1 MTTAQ
6 NLPVLFL
13 TDPIVLPGMVVPIEL
28 DESAQAAIDAAQAG
42 KTGAVLVAPRLD
54 EGYASYGVV
63 ATIEQVGRMRGG
75 APAAVLKAERR
86 ARIGHGVT
94 GPGAALWVEA
104 EPVEDAAPDE
114 RTTELAAEYKKL
126 VVAVLQRREA
136 WQIIDIVNQ
145 LDKPEAIADTAGYA
159 PYLTN
164 DQKRELLE
172 TPDVA
177 ARLTKQI
184 EWIKDHIAEV
194 EVTDKISEDVREGM
208 EKSQREFLLR
218 QQLNAIRKELGEDE
232 PDGADDYRTRVENA
246 DLPEHVRAEALREVG
261 RLERA
266 SDQSPESGWIRTW
279 LDTVLDLPW
288 TVTTEDS
295 SDVSAARAVL
305 DADHHG
311 LDEVKDRM
319 VEYLAVRARRAA
331 RGLEVVGG
339 RGSGAVMVL
348 VGPPGVG
355 KTSLGESVAK
365 ALGRKFVRVALGGV
379 RDEAEIRGHRRTYVG
394 ALPGRIVR
402 AVKEAGSMNPVVLLD
417 EIDKVGS
424 DFRGDP
430 AAALLEVLDP
440 AQNHTFR
447 DHYLDLDLDL
457 SNVLFIATANVM
469 DTIPGPLLD
478 RMELITVDGYTEA
491 DKVAIAR
498 DFLVPRQL
506 ERNALTAE
514 EVSIT
519 DAALREIAANYTREA
534 GVRQMERLV
543 AKALRKAATR
553 LVTGES
559 DEPGTLGY
567 EPELGYDNVID
578 IESGPQPAGQLA
590 SLVVDV
596 DNLTDYLGRPRFT
609 PDSVE
614 RTAVPGVATGLAVTG
629 AGGDVL
635 YIEANAAEGER
646 ALTLTGQLG
655 DVMKESA
662 QIALT
667 YVRSHLEE
675 IGIEPKVLDRNIHIH
690 FPAGAVPKDGPSAG
704 VTMVTAL
711 VSLALGRQVRGDV
724 GMTGEVTLNGRVLPI
739 GGVKQKLLAAQR
751 AGLKTVFI
759 PARNEADLDEVPA
772 EVLAALDVRP
782 VADVADIL
790 AYAIEPIAEPAADG
804 GIARSAGV
812 GREPGRQ
819 FDRAEHRAL
828 QRQRGGAGLV
838 EVAGTLQR
846 DTE

>member
-1 MTTAQ
+1 MTSAQ

-28 DESAQAAIDAAQAG
+28 DESAQAAIDAAQAA
-42 KTGAVLVAPRLD
+42 KTGSVLVAPRLD

-104 EPVEDAAPDE
+104 ELVEAAEPDE
-114 RTTELAAEYKKL
+114 HTTALAAEYKKL

-145 LDKPEAIADTAGYA
+145 LADADAIADTAGYA
-159 PYLTN
+159 PYLSD

-177 ARLTKQI
+177 VRLTKQI
-184 EWIKDHIAEV
+184 GWIKDHIAEV
-194 EVTDKISEDVREGM
+194 EVTDKISEDVRDGM

-246 DLPEHVRAEALREVG
+246 DLPENVRAEALREVG

-279 LDTVLDLPW
+279 LDTVLELPW
-288 TVTTEDS
+288 TVKTEDS
-295 SDVSAARAVL
+295 TDVSAARAVL

-311 LDEVKDRM
+311 LEEVKDRM
-319 VEYLAVRARRAA
+319 VEYLAVRSRRAA

-339 RGSGAVMVL
+339 RGSGAVLVL

-506 ERNALTAE
+506 ERNALTAQ

-553 LVTGES
+553 LVTG
-559 DEPGTLGY
+559 DAAGRDDDAALGY
-567 EPELGYDNVID
+567 DPTLGYDNVID
-578 IESGPQPAGQLA
+578 LESGAQPAGA
-590 SLVVDV
+590 VTSLVVDL

-609 PDSVE
+609 PDSME
-614 RTAVPGVATGLAVTG
+614 RTSVPGVATGLAVTG

-635 YIEANAAEGER
+635 YIEANGAEGER
-646 ALTLTGQLG
+646 SLTLTGQLG

-711 VSLALGRQVRGDV
+711 VSLALGRPVRGDV
-724 GMTGEVTLNGRVLPI
+724 GMTGEVTLNGSVLPI

-759 PARNEADLDEVPA
+759 PARNEPDLDEVPA
-772 EVLAALDVRP
+772 EVLAALNVRP

-790 AYAIEPIAEPAADG
+790 AYAIEPIVEPAADG
-804 GIARSAGV
+804 KTFAVSA
-812 GREPGRQ
+812 
-819 FDRAEHRAL
+819 
-828 QRQRGGAGLV
+828 
-838 EVAGTLQR
+838 
-846 DTE
+846 